1 MRRTGI
7 CGATETLLVDR
18 AVAGSLLPALLQA
31 LKAAGCAIRGD
42 ATVRRTMPETEAATE
57 EDWETEYLAPIIAVK
72 VVDGLDEAIAHINR
86 PGSHHTEAIVTED
99 AVAAT
104 RSEEH
109 TSELQSLMRNSYAVF
124 SLNKKKLT
132 KKI

>member
-1 MRRTGI
+1 MP
-7 CGATETLLVDR
+7 CAMLVL
-18 AVAGSLLPALLQA
+18 SP
-31 LKAAGCAIRGD
+31 KAARCAIRGD

-86 PGSHHTEAIVTED
+86 HGSHHTEAIVTED

-104 RSEEH
+104 RFLNEIDAGIVMHNADRKS
-109 TSELQSLMRNSYAVF
+109 TRLNS
-124 SLNKKKLT
+124 SH
-132 KKI
+132 

>member
-86 PGSHHTEAIVTED
+86 HG
-99 AVAAT
+99 
-104 RSEEH
+104 RSEERRGGKECVSTCRSRWSPYH
-109 TSELQSLMRNSYAVF
+109 
-124 SLNKKKLT
+124 
-132 KKI
+132 

>member
-1 MRRTGI
+1 MAGKGVGDAKMRRTGI

-18 AVAGSLLPALLQA
+18 ALAGSLLPALLQA
-31 LKAAGCAIRGD
+31 RKAAGCAIRGD

-86 PGSHHTEAIVTED
+86 HGSD
-99 AVAAT
+99 
-104 RSEEH
+104 R
-109 TSELQSLMRNSYAVF
+109 TSVL
-124 SLNKKKLT
+124 
-132 KKI
+132 

>member
-42 ATVRRTMPETEAATE
+42 ATVPRTMPETEAATE

-86 PGSHHTEAIVTED
+86 HG
-99 AVAAT
+99 

-109 TSELQSLMRNSYAVF
+109 TSELQSLMRISYAVF
-124 SLNKKKLT
+124 CL
-132 KKI
+132 KIKTSTQESSNNLRT